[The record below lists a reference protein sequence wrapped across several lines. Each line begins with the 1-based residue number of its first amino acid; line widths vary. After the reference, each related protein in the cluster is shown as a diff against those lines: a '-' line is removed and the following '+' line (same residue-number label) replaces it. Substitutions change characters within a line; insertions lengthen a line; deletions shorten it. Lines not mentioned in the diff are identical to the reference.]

1 MEAAA
6 AGEGGP
12 VWFVAARQTAG
23 RGRHGRPWVSAAG
36 NLYASHL
43 AVTQLPAERLSLLP
57 LAAAVALC
65 EALEAAAGLAG
76 RVRLKWPNDVLLDGA
91 KVSGIL
97 LEARHG
103 LCRGSA
109 VVTGF
114 GVNCAH
120 HPADAPYAVTSL
132 SAAGASVEPEA
143 VLAALAPRYG
153 AARES
158 LSASDDPSQAIREAW
173 LSRAVGV
180 GGPVAVRLPGGTLEG
195 LFRGLDAA
203 GRLELLA
210 PDGRLHHVAAG
221 DIFFGTAGGEAGGLR
236 PGPPRPIR

>member
-12 VWFVAARQTAG
+12 VWFVAVRQTAG

-43 AVTQLPAERLSLLP
+43 KVTRLPAERLSLLP
-57 LAAAVALC
+57 LAAAVALA
-65 EALEAAAGLAG
+65 EALEAAAALAG
-76 RVRLKWPNDVLLDGA
+76 RVRLKWPNDVLVDGA

-103 LCRGSA
+103 LAMGSA

-120 HPADAPYAVTSL
+120 HPTDAPYPVTSL
-132 SAAGASVEPEA
+132 AAAGTAAGPEA

-153 AARES
+153 AAWER
-158 LSASDDPSQAIREAW
+158 LGGSDDPSQAVRAAW
-173 LSRAVGV
+173 LARAVGI

-210 PDGRLHHVAAG
+210 PDGRLHLVAAG
-221 DIFFGTAGGEAGGLR
+221 DVFFGTHPAVGGGLR